1 MVIATQNPIEQ
12 AGTYR
17 LPEAQLDRFLM
28 KTSVGYPDSAA
39 TIRILSDA
47 KVRDRARRLQP
58 VVTAGVVGDMAAL
71 ADEVYVDPALLAYV
85 TSIAEASRRH
95 PSLKLGL
102 SVRGC
107 LAYVRCAKTW
117 AASQGRTYVI
127 PDDIKMLAVPVLSH
141 RLLLDA
147 EAQFSGTTVIQVI
160 EQILGDVPPPVQGSG
175 QAPAS
180 ARYARGRVGRRQTRR
195 YARDRRYARRRRRR
209 TRPRRGRCTAPRT
222 PTPTDPHLMTA
233 PTAYPDAPA
242 TRRARR
248 EAARRQAG
256 WRGRVD
262 EVRGRLRQAGRTL
275 AERTR
280 PVWRPVATGLRW
292 VSPLGWAILALGV
305 LCWYVGVRFG
315 WVELLV
321 VAAACGILVVACV
334 ALTIGR
340 VHVDIQSEVDPRRVT
355 VGDPATGRVAVR
367 NLARTPLLPLLV
379 ELPVGVTAARFV
391 MPPLRAGG
399 EHEELFVVPT
409 HRRGVIAVGPAR
421 TVRGDPLGVLRRTV
435 EFTQVQELFVHP
447 RTAHLESLGAGLL
460 RDLEGTVT
468 EDHSMSDLA
477 FHALREYQPGDDR
490 RYIHWR
496 SSAKAGRLLV
506 RQFLDTRRSHVTVLV
521 DTDPRSYT
529 GGEDILDEW
538 TGEHTE
544 PLVAAHSA
552 PEVPDLEAA
561 ISIGASIVLRVMR
574 DEQDTTIVCGSHDI
588 SREHPPDHP

>member
-1 MVIATQNPIEQ
+1 
-12 AGTYR
+12 
-17 LPEAQLDRFLM
+17 
-28 KTSVGYPDSAA
+28 
-39 TIRILSDA
+39 
-47 KVRDRARRLQP
+47 
-58 VVTAGVVGDMAAL
+58 
-71 ADEVYVDPALLAYV
+71 
-85 TSIAEASRRH
+85 
-95 PSLKLGL
+95 
-102 SVRGC
+102 
-107 LAYVRCAKTW
+107 
-117 AASQGRTYVI
+117 
-127 PDDIKMLAVPVLSH
+127 
-141 RLLLDA
+141 
-147 EAQFSGTTVIQVI
+147 
-160 EQILGDVPPPVQGSG
+160 
-175 QAPAS
+175 
-180 ARYARGRVGRRQTRR
+180 
-195 YARDRRYARRRRRR
+195 
-209 TRPRRGRCTAPRT
+209 
-222 PTPTDPHLMTA
+222 MTA

-256 WRGRVD
+256 WRGRVTT
-262 EVRGRLRQAGRTL
+262 VRGRFRQPGRTL

-280 PVWRPVATGLRW
+280 PVWRPAATGLRW

-561 ISIGASIVLRVMR
+561 ISIGASIVLRVIR

-588 SREHPPDHP
+588 SRSTPQLTLDVLARVEPAPVDLTTLALRAVDLAGDTSILFVVTGPHRPFVELQRAGAQFGPEVRNVVVVVDPDSTAGIRRGGGLTILTVTGLADLRRVMAAGVSA

>member
-1 MVIATQNPIEQ
+1 
-12 AGTYR
+12 
-17 LPEAQLDRFLM
+17 
-28 KTSVGYPDSAA
+28 
-39 TIRILSDA
+39 
-47 KVRDRARRLQP
+47 
-58 VVTAGVVGDMAAL
+58 
-71 ADEVYVDPALLAYV
+71 
-85 TSIAEASRRH
+85 
-95 PSLKLGL
+95 
-102 SVRGC
+102 
-107 LAYVRCAKTW
+107 
-117 AASQGRTYVI
+117 
-127 PDDIKMLAVPVLSH
+127 
-141 RLLLDA
+141 
-147 EAQFSGTTVIQVI
+147 
-160 EQILGDVPPPVQGSG
+160 
-175 QAPAS
+175 
-180 ARYARGRVGRRQTRR
+180 
-195 YARDRRYARRRRRR
+195 
-209 TRPRRGRCTAPRT
+209 
-222 PTPTDPHLMTA
+222 MTA

-256 WRGRVD
+256 WRRRVG
-262 EVRGRLRQAGRTL
+262 EVRGRLRLAVRTL
-275 AERTR
+275 AERR
-280 PVWRPVATGLRW
+280 RAVWGPVANGLRW
-292 VSPLGWAILALGV
+292 VSPLGWAILSLGV
-305 LCWYVGVRFG
+305 LCWYLGVRFG

-321 VAAACGILVVACV
+321 VAAACGILVLACV
-334 ALTIGR
+334 ALTIAR

-379 ELPVGVTAARFV
+379 ELPVGVAAARFV
-391 MPPLRAGG
+391 MPPLRAGA

-538 TGEHTE
+538 TGEHTG

-561 ISIGASIVLRVMR
+561 ISVGASIVLRVMR

-588 SREHPPDHP
+588 SRGTPQITLDTLARVEPAPVDLTTLALRAVDLAGDTSILFVVTGPHRPFVELQRAGAQFGPEVRNVVVVVDPDATAGIRRGGGLTILTVTGLADLRRVMAAGVSA

>member
-1 MVIATQNPIEQ
+1 M
-12 AGTYR
+12 
-17 LPEAQLDRFLM
+17 
-28 KTSVGYPDSAA
+28 
-39 TIRILSDA
+39 
-47 KVRDRARRLQP
+47 
-58 VVTAGVVGDMAAL
+58 
-71 ADEVYVDPALLAYV
+71 
-85 TSIAEASRRH
+85 
-95 PSLKLGL
+95 
-102 SVRGC
+102 
-107 LAYVRCAKTW
+107 
-117 AASQGRTYVI
+117 
-127 PDDIKMLAVPVLSH
+127 
-141 RLLLDA
+141 
-147 EAQFSGTTVIQVI
+147 TV
-160 EQILGDVPPPVQGSG
+160 
-175 QAPAS
+175 
-180 ARYARGRVGRRQTRR
+180 
-195 YARDRRYARRRRRR
+195 
-209 TRPRRGRCTAPRT
+209 
-222 PTPTDPHLMTA
+222 TA

-256 WRGRVD
+256 WRGRVTT
-262 EVRGRLRQAGRTL
+262 VRGRFRQAGRTL

-588 SREHPPDHP
+588 SRSTPQITLDVLARVEPAPVDLTTLALRAVDLAGDTSILFVVTGPHRPFVELQRAGAQFGPEVRNVVVVVDPDSTAGIRRGGGLTILTVTGLADLRRVMAAGVSA

>member
-1 MVIATQNPIEQ
+1 
-12 AGTYR
+12 
-17 LPEAQLDRFLM
+17 
-28 KTSVGYPDSAA
+28 
-39 TIRILSDA
+39 
-47 KVRDRARRLQP
+47 
-58 VVTAGVVGDMAAL
+58 
-71 ADEVYVDPALLAYV
+71 
-85 TSIAEASRRH
+85 
-95 PSLKLGL
+95 
-102 SVRGC
+102 
-107 LAYVRCAKTW
+107 
-117 AASQGRTYVI
+117 
-127 PDDIKMLAVPVLSH
+127 
-141 RLLLDA
+141 
-147 EAQFSGTTVIQVI
+147 
-160 EQILGDVPPPVQGSG
+160 
-175 QAPAS
+175 
-180 ARYARGRVGRRQTRR
+180 
-195 YARDRRYARRRRRR
+195 
-209 TRPRRGRCTAPRT
+209 
-222 PTPTDPHLMTA
+222 
-233 PTAYPDAPA
+233 
-242 TRRARR
+242 
-248 EAARRQAG
+248 
-256 WRGRVD
+256 
-262 EVRGRLRQAGRTL
+262 
-275 AERTR
+275 
-280 PVWRPVATGLRW
+280 VATGVGW

-321 VAAACGILVVACV
+321 VAAACGVLVLACLV
-334 ALTIGR
+334 LTIGR

-391 MPPLRAGG
+391 LPPLRAGA

-521 DTDPRSYT
+521 DTDPRSFT
-529 GGEDILDEW
+529 GGEDILGEW

-552 PEVPDLEAA
+552 PEIPDLETA
-561 ISIGASIVLRVMR
+561 IGVGASIVLRVMR

-588 SREHPPDHP
+588 SRSTPQLTLDVLARVEPAPVDLTALALRAVDLAGDTSILFVVTGPHRPFVELQRAGAQFGPEVRNVIVVVDPGATAGIKRGGGLTILTVASLADLRRVMAAGVTA

>member
-1 MVIATQNPIEQ
+1 MT
-12 AGTYR
+12 T
-17 LPEAQLDRFLM
+17 
-28 KTSVGYPDSAA
+28 T
-39 TIRILSDA
+39 
-47 KVRDRARRLQP
+47 
-58 VVTAGVVGDMAAL
+58 TA
-71 ADEVYVDPALLAYV
+71 
-85 TSIAEASRRH
+85 
-95 PSLKLGL
+95 
-102 SVRGC
+102 
-107 LAYVRCAKTW
+107 
-117 AASQGRTYVI
+117 
-127 PDDIKMLAVPVLSH
+127 
-141 RLLLDA
+141 
-147 EAQFSGTTVIQVI
+147 
-160 EQILGDVPPPVQGSG
+160 
-175 QAPAS
+175 
-180 ARYARGRVGRRQTRR
+180 
-195 YARDRRYARRRRRR
+195 
-209 TRPRRGRCTAPRT
+209 
-222 PTPTDPHLMTA
+222 
-233 PTAYPDAPA
+233 PDAPA

-248 EAARRQAG
+248 DAARRQIG
-256 WRGRVD
+256 WSGRA
-262 EVRGRLRQAGRTL
+262 RATGRTL
-275 AERTR
+275 ADRTR
-280 PVWRPVATGLRW
+280 RVWGPVATGVRW

-321 VAAACGILVVACV
+321 VAAACGVLVVACL

-340 VHVDIQSEVDPRRVT
+340 VHVDIHSEVDPRRVT
-355 VGDPATGRVAVR
+355 VGDPATGRIVVR

-391 MPPLRAGG
+391 MPPMRAGA

-435 EFTQVQELFVHP
+435 EFSQVQELFVHP
-447 RTAHLESLGAGLL
+447 RTSHLDSLGAGLL

-552 PEVPDLEAA
+552 PEIPALALRAVDLAGDTSILFVVTGPHRPFVELQRAGPQFGPEVRNVIVVVDPDATAGIKRGGGLTILTVTNLAD
-561 ISIGASIVLRVMR
+561 LRRVMAAG
-574 DEQDTTIVCGSHDI
+574 VGA
-588 SREHPPDHP
+588 